1 MVKGFQQGRLCRICG
16 LCDQGDG
23 FHLGGLGC
31 GQCST
36 QGGGGHCPMITTSSL
51 QPSQGRGEQRRLGS
65 QDWLAARKLEEGVK
79 KDGLMTVETEL
90 CLSRK

>member
-1 MVKGFQQGRLCRICG
+1 
-16 LCDQGDG
+16 
-23 FHLGGLGC
+23 
-31 GQCST
+31 
-36 QGGGGHCPMITTSSL
+36 MITTSSL

-90 CLSRK
+90 CLSRKRGRT